1 MYHNIISE
9 CLGIVVQVVQSFKTN
24 LGKSPKKMQTN
35 LTTKTQKSPQPQKV
49 VNSSGDPLNRPQQ
62 IRAFCIPGFGKNP
75 HGDKDETLERLRK
88 LTQCKKGWSETP
100 AEQRKSGAF
109 FWYIWGFG
117 GDPGSNKVNNHGILV
132 FGIFCFLVFLDIST
146 QKKGNIETWWE
157 VSFIF
162 DLFPSSLYQSPNC
175 TPWWHKWYWTLL
187 NLKWLRL
194 ESFVQEAQ
202 VHLFLGD
209 RNGFRVSVCGSLP
222 WQRHPWRN
230 QRNPTLALKRKHC
243 SKSPTCL
250 KKQLL

>member
-1 MYHNIISE
+1 MFAASSQVIRSRLTWANLPKRCRPTSPPKHKNHLNPRRWSTPQ
-9 CLGIVVQVVQSFKTN
+9 GIPSIGLN
-24 LGKSPKKMQTN
+24 KSGRFVSLVLEKILMVTKM
-35 LTTKTQKSPQPQKV
+35 KPW
-49 VNSSGDPLNRPQQ
+49 
-62 IRAFCIPGFGKNP
+62 
-75 HGDKDETLERLRK
+75 
-88 LTQCKKGWSETP
+88 KGWENSLSVKKVDPKHQQSREN
-100 AEQRKSGAF
+100 QVLF

-117 GDPGSNKVNNHGILV
+117 GDPGSNRVNNHGILV
-132 FGIFCFLVFLDIST
+132 FGIFCFFVFLDIST

-162 DLFPSSLYQSPNC
+162 DLFPSSLYQNPNC